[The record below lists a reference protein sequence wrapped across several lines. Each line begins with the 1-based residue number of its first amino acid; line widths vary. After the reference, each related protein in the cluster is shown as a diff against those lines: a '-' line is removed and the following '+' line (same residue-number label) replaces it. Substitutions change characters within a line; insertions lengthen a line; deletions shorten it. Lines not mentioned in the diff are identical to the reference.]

1 MSKKIIL
8 IVIAVIFVAGI
19 GYWAYQS
26 KLKPEGLTETEK
38 SCLNSGGKISTSLC
52 CNSASNFPNLC
63 LIGACGCPPADSHQ
77 IKTCDCGENKCFD
90 GEKCVSTEAE
100 EEEELLSEQP
110 NKAKFDEYFTS
121 AFLAKLPADA
131 EFNPFG
137 IVKTKIFTSIDQF
150 CTSFEMKKTIPAN
163 SFSSAVYDKDNEE
176 YAQPKSVFPMELKKG
191 GSVGCEP
198 LSYTAGKY
206 EFKIY
211 IDNVLT
217 AVLPFEVR

>member
-8 IVIAVIFVAGI
+8 IVIAVIVLAGV
-19 GYWAYQS
+19 GYLFFQS
-26 KLKPEGLTETEK
+26 KITPEGLTETEK
-38 SCLNSGGKISTSLC
+38 SCVNSGGKISSSLC
-52 CNSASNFPNLC
+52 CNSVSNFPNLC
-63 LIGACGCPPADSHQ
+63 LIGACGCPPTDSHQ
-77 IKTCDCGENKCFD
+77 VKICDCGENECFD
-90 GEKCVSTEAE
+90 GQKCVSIEAGE
-100 EEEELLSEQP
+100 EEPLSEEP

-137 IVKTKIFTSIDQF
+137 VVKTKIFTSADQF

-163 SFSSAVYDKDNEE
+163 SFSSAVYDKDSEE

-198 LSYTAGKY
+198 LSFTAGKY

-217 AVLPFEVR
+217 VVLPFEVR

>member
-8 IVIAVIFVAGI
+8 IIIAVIVVAGV
-19 GYWAYQS
+19 GWWVYQS
-26 KLKPEGLTETEK
+26 KLKPEGLSDTEK

-52 CNSASNFPNLC
+52 CKSVSNFSNLC
-63 LIGACGCPPADSHQ
+63 LTGVCGCPSADSHQ
-77 IKTCDCGENKCFD
+77 VKICDCGENECFD
-90 GEKCVSTEAE
+90 GQKCAAIEVPE
-100 EEEELLSEQP
+100 EEPLSEEP

-137 IVKTKIFTSIDQF
+137 VVKTKIFTSSDQF

-163 SFSSAVYDKDNEE
+163 SFSSAVYDKNNEE

-198 LSYTAGKY
+198 LSFTAGKY

-217 AVLPFEVR
+217 VVLPFEVR

>member
-1 MSKKIIL
+1 MNKKIIL
-8 IVIAVIFVAGI
+8 IVVAVIVVAAA
-19 GYWAYQS
+19 GYWVYQS
-26 KLKPEGLTETEK
+26 KLKSEGLSEK
-38 SCLNSGGKISTSLC
+38 EKACLDSGGQISVASC
-52 CNSASNFPNLC
+52 CSGNFPNIC
-63 LIGACGCPPADSHQ
+63 LIGACGCSPANSHKVK
-77 IKTCDCGENKCFD
+77 ICDCGEGKCFD
-90 GEKCVSTEAE
+90 GQKCVAAGAGE
-100 EEEELLSEQP
+100 EEPLSEQP

-121 AFLAKLPADA
+121 AFLSKLPAEA

-137 IVKTKIFTSIDQF
+137 VVKTKIFTSADQF

-163 SFSSAVYDKDNEE
+163 SFSSAVYDKNNEE

-191 GSVGCEP
+191 GSIGCEP